1 MKIYALSD
9 VMKWDH
15 LGHYS
20 NKYLAW
26 LAAKDH
32 YKKIEGISCT
42 FSEYWDNHCHLDEIT
57 VVTEEDEE

>member
-15 LGHYS
+15 LGYYS

-26 LAAKDH
+26 KAAEDH
-32 YKKIEGISCT
+32 YNGYEGISCT
-42 FSEYWDNHCHLDEIT
+42 FSEYWDKHCHLNEIT
-57 VVTEEDEE
+57 VVTEDEE